1 MSLIYLVIIYE
12 MNYFFKISELFR
24 NAFESYCRL
33 KIVFGIFSEL
43 LHCRHYILVFITIN
57 SYIIMDSLRQ

>member
-1 MSLIYLVIIYE
+1 